1 MVIHTMYKRKIKHY
15 NHIFD
20 DTVRL
25 YRGAVDYLIS
35 VCMDHWTEVAAIP
48 KELERKTYVESM
60 IHKTKDNPVVPYD
73 FDDRFYKFPS
83 YLRRSAIATA
93 IGKVSSYKSN
103 LAAWESSDT
112 EDRGLTPGLPKAGFS
127 FPCMYRKVMYEQ
139 TGDYTAQIK
148 VWIHN
153 TWDWLAVSIRKSDVD
168 YALHHCQYRKE
179 CAPVLMKRGKQW
191 SLDFAYEESVDLN
204 KTDIHEQVIVAVDL
218 GINSACTCS
227 VMRAD
232 GTVVGRRFL
241 KLPAEYDSLQH
252 KIDHIKRAQHHG
264 SRRVPNLWAYADGV
278 NKDIA
283 IKTAQFIADTAV
295 LYNADTVVFE
305 HLDLDG
311 RKHGSK
317 KQRLAL
323 WRAKDVQSMTTDKVH
338 RLGIRVSRIC
348 AWGTSRLA
356 FDGSGR
362 VLRGKESEKTAG
374 NYSVCEFRNGKI
386 YNCDLNASYNI
397 GARYFLRE
405 LLKTVPMTEQQDIL
419 AKVPGCSKRST
430 CTLSDLISLN
440 AVLCA

>member
-1 MVIHTMYKRKIKHY
+1 
-15 NHIFD
+15 
-20 DTVRL
+20 
-25 YRGAVDYLIS
+25 
-35 VCMDHWTEVAAIP
+35 
-48 KELERKTYVESM
+48 
-60 IHKTKDNPVVPYD
+60 
-73 FDDRFYKFPS
+73 
-83 YLRRSAIATA
+83 
-93 IGKVSSYKSN
+93 
-103 LAAWESSDT
+103 
-112 EDRGLTPGLPKAGFS
+112 
-127 FPCMYRKVMYEQ
+127 MYEQ

-168 YALHHCQYRKE
+168 YEQHHCQYRKE
-179 CAPVLMKRGKQW
+179 CAPVLMKRGKRW
-191 SLDFAYEESVDLN
+191 SRDFAYEESVDLN

-283 IKTAQFIADTAV
+283 VKTAQFIADTAV

-311 RKHGSK
+311 RKRGSK

-323 WRAKDVQSMTTDKVH
+323 WRANAVQSMTADKAH
-338 RLGIRVSRIC
+338 RLGIRISRIC

-397 GARYFLRE
+397 GARYFIRE
-405 LLKTVPMTEQQDIL
+405 LLKTVPVTEQQGIL

-440 AVLCA
+440 AVLRV